1 MKHLLSILCLCG
13 FAATACSKSSPTGET
28 VPSDERTASPKNVQA
43 GLPQAAK
50 AKVTGEEPTV
60 RLIDAGASADREAL
74 RYKFK
79 VGHTEPMVMRMKMGM
94 DMDVPGMGQ
103 QKIDMP
109 VMVMRMTTKI
119 KSIETNG
126 NARLSFSID
135 SADVEEGGNPMMAQ
149 QIKALLSKFAGI
161 KGEYGI
167 STRGIT
173 SDTSMD
179 MTGISDPQVVKTM
192 GQMRQS
198 MEQASSPLP
207 EEPVGAGARWEVSQI
222 VRADGMQIRQSVEYT
237 LGARD
242 GDVVTLTTKLN
253 QDADKQTI
261 STPEMN
267 GVVAQLES
275 YKASGTGTLKTD
287 LAGLV
292 PVGVMELK
300 NKVVMSTQGQKMTM
314 GLTMKVDLG
323 NK

>member
-13 FAATACSKSSPTGET
+13 FAATACSKSNSTGERVSST
-28 VPSDERTASPKNVQA
+28 EKTASVA
-43 GLPQAAK
+43 
-50 AKVTGEEPTV
+50 GEEPTV
-60 RLIDAGASADREAL
+60 RLIDAGASADRETL

-119 KSIETNG
+119 KSIEANG

-149 QIKALLSKFAGI
+149 QIQSLLSKFAGI

-222 VRADGMQIRQSVEYT
+222 IRADGMQIRQKVEYT

-275 YKASGTGTLKTD
+275 YKASGSGTLKTD

-314 GLTMKVDLG
+314 GLTMKVDIG